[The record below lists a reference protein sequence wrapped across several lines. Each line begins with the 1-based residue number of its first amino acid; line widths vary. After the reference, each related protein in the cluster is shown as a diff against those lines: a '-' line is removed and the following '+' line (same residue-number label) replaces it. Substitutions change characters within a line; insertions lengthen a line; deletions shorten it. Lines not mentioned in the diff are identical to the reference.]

1 LEIALAGN
9 PNVGKSL
16 IFGHL
21 TGVGVISANYPGTT
35 VEFSEGKAKF
45 MGMTVTVIDLPGT
58 YSLAGNSDEERVATE
73 LLFDRK
79 PDTVIAVL
87 DATRLERNLVFL
99 FELIESGY
107 NVVAALN
114 MYDIVRKNKM
124 AIDVERLERILMMPM
139 IPTVATKG
147 PGIDSLLYTA
157 VQMRRKSKF
166 KVRYDSHTERMISQL
181 EKLLKE
187 EDWKYPLR
195 SVAIRLLMGDA
206 NVTERA
212 AAEPKET
219 AARLREEFL
228 RGHGEDIVV
237 HIQRDRFGEAGRIAK
252 EAIVSPAVA
261 KKVRGIDEDF
271 TIRPTTGIPL
281 LLGVLASVFIV
292 LVFGGGAIEG
302 VLVSAWSE
310 TGKEYFTGLAEDA
323 GSDLLSGVIQGVSLS
338 IEAMLALVIPY
349 ILVFYVMLS
358 ILEDTGYLV
367 RVVSLLDGVMH
378 RLGLHGRAVIPMVV
392 GFGCNVPA
400 ILATRTMGSKRERLI
415 LAVLITIAVPCSA
428 QTAIIV
434 GSVGKFAGAWW
445 ALLIYLIL
453 MATLVVLGLALHRAI
468 KFEPSG
474 MCIEIPDMRWP
485 SARQTAVK
493 TYIRLKEFLTIAF
506 PILLVG
512 SIVLEA
518 LLALNI
524 LQGLLE
530 PAEPFMVTVL
540 GLPAFTA
547 VALVFGILRK
557 EMALQMLIVLAGAL
571 QATTDLSDVLTN
583 EQMFVFALV
592 MAVFMPCLAA
602 FAVMVKEF
610 GTKNTVMVTLASIA
624 LAFFMGA
631 VANAILSL

>member
-1 LEIALAGN
+1 M
-9 PNVGKSL
+9 GKSV

-45 MGMTVTVIDLPGT
+45 MDMTVTVIDLPGT
-58 YSLAGNSDEERVATE
+58 YSLAGNTDEERVATK
-73 LLFDRK
+73 LLFERN

-114 MYDIVRKNKM
+114 MYDIVRKNKT
-124 AIDVERLERILMMPM
+124 AIDVERLERTLMMPV

-166 KVRYDSHTERMISQL
+166 KVRYDSHTEQMISQL
-181 EKLLKE
+181 EKLLN
-187 EDWKYPLR
+187 EDDWQYPLR

-206 NVTERA
+206 NVTDVATPAVR
-212 AAEPKET
+212 ET
-219 AARLREEFL
+219 AERLRDEFL
-228 RGHGEDIVV
+228 KGHGEDIVV

-252 EAIVSPAVA
+252 EVVVTAATA

-271 TIRPTTGIPL
+271 TIRPATGIPL
-281 LLGVLASVFIV
+281 LVAVLASIFVV

-302 VLVSAWSE
+302 VLVGAWAD
-310 TGKEYFTGLAEDA
+310 TGKVYFNDLAEGA
-323 GSDLLSGVIQGVSLS
+323 GSDLMAGVVQGISLS

-358 ILEDTGYLV
+358 ILEDSGYLV

-453 MATLVVLGLALHRAI
+453 MGTLVVLGLALHRFI

-474 MCIEIPDMRWP
+474 MCVEIPDMRWP
-485 SARQTAVK
+485 SAKQTAVK
-493 TYIRLKEFLTIAF
+493 SYIRLKEFLTIAF

-518 LLALNI
+518 LLALGI
-524 LQGLLE
+524 LQQLLE
-530 PAEPFMVTVL
+530 PAEPFMVNVL

-547 VALVFGILRK
+547 VALIFGILRK
-557 EMALQMLIVLAGAL
+557 EMALQMLIVLSGAL
-571 QATTDLSDVLTN
+571 HATTDLSDALTN

-602 FAVMVKEF
+602 FAVMAKEF
-610 GTKNTVMVTLASIA
+610 GTKNTVFVTLASISLA
-624 LAFFMGA
+624 LVMGA

>member
-1 LEIALAGN
+1 
-9 PNVGKSL
+9 VGKSL
-16 IFGHL
+16 IFGKL

-45 MGMTVTVIDLPGT
+45 MDMTVTVIDLPGT
-58 YSLAGNSDEERVATE
+58 YSLAGSTDEERVATK
-73 LLFDRK
+73 LLFERT

-87 DATRLERNLVFL
+87 DTTRLERNLVFL

-114 MYDIVRKNKM
+114 MFDVVRKNKLD
-124 AIDVERLERILMMPM
+124 IDIERLERILMMPM

-147 PGIDSLLYTA
+147 QGIDSLLYTS
-157 VQMRRKSKF
+157 VQMRRKSRF
-166 KVRYDSHTERMISQL
+166 KVRYDSHTEEMISHL
-181 EKLLKE
+181 EKALN
-187 EDWKYPLR
+187 EDDWSYPLR

-206 NVTERA
+206 NVTEKASPQIRA
-212 AAEPKET
+212 TAEKLRKEF
-219 AARLREEFL
+219 EE
-228 RGHGEDIVV
+228 GHGEDIVV

-252 EAIVSPAVA
+252 EAIGAVVTA
-261 KKVRGIDEDF
+261 KKQRLPKDDI
-271 TIRPTTGIPL
+271 TIKPSTGLPIL
-281 LLGVLASVFIV
+281 IGVLALVFMV
-292 LVFGGGAIEG
+292 LVFVGGAIEG
-302 VLVSAWSE
+302 VLVGAWGE
-310 TGKEYFTGLAEDA
+310 TGREYFTTVAEDTGNELA
-323 GSDLLSGVIQGVSLS
+323 SGIVQGVSLS

-349 ILVFYVMLS
+349 IMVFYIMLS

-400 ILATRTMGSKRERLI
+400 ILATRAMGSKRERLI

-453 MATLVVLGLALHRAI
+453 MAMLVVLGLALHRTI

-474 MCIEIPDMRWP
+474 MCVEIPDLRWP
-485 SARQTAVK
+485 SAKQTAVK
-493 TYIRLKEFLTIAF
+493 TYIRLKEFLTMAF

-518 LLALNI
+518 LLALGI
-524 LQGLLE
+524 LQQLLE

-547 VALVFGILRK
+547 VALIFGILRK

-571 QATTDLSDVLTN
+571 QQTTKLSDVLTN

-602 FAVMVKEF
+602 FAVMAKEF
-610 GTKNTVMVTLASIA
+610 GLKSTTMVALASISLA
-624 LAFFMGA
+624 LIMGA

>member
-1 LEIALAGN
+1 
-9 PNVGKSL
+9 VGKSL
-16 IFGHL
+16 IFGKL

-45 MGMTVTVIDLPGT
+45 MDMTVTVIDLPGT
-58 YSLAGNSDEERVATE
+58 YSLAGSTDEERVATK
-73 LLFDRK
+73 LLFERT

-87 DATRLERNLVFL
+87 DTTRLERNLVFL

-114 MYDIVRKNKM
+114 MFDVVRKNKLD
-124 AIDVERLERILMMPM
+124 IDIERLERILMMPM

-147 PGIDSLLYTA
+147 QGIDSLLYTS
-157 VQMRRKSKF
+157 VQMRRKSRF
-166 KVRYDSHTERMISQL
+166 KVRYDSHTEEMISHL
-181 EKLLKE
+181 EKALN
-187 EDWKYPLR
+187 EDDWSYPLR

-206 NVTERA
+206 NVTEKASPQIRA
-212 AAEPKET
+212 TAEK
-219 AARLREEFL
+219 LREEFEE
-228 RGHGEDIVV
+228 GHGEDIVV

-252 EAIVSPAVA
+252 EAIGAVVTA
-261 KKVRGIDEDF
+261 KKQRLPKDDI
-271 TIRPTTGIPL
+271 TIKPSTGLPIL
-281 LLGVLASVFIV
+281 IGVLALVFMV
-292 LVFGGGAIEG
+292 LVFVGGAIEG
-302 VLVSAWSE
+302 VLVGAWGE
-310 TGKEYFTGLAEDA
+310 TGREYFTTVAEDTGNELA
-323 GSDLLSGVIQGVSLS
+323 SGIVQGVSLS

-349 ILVFYVMLS
+349 IMVFYIMLS

-400 ILATRTMGSKRERLI
+400 ILATRAMGSKRERLI

-453 MATLVVLGLALHRAI
+453 MAMLVVLGLALHRTI

-474 MCIEIPDMRWP
+474 MCVEIPDLRWP
-485 SARQTAVK
+485 SAKQTAVK
-493 TYIRLKEFLTIAF
+493 TYIRLKEFLTMAF

-518 LLALNI
+518 LLALGI
-524 LQGLLE
+524 LQQLLE

-547 VALVFGILRK
+547 VALIFGILRK

-571 QATTDLSDVLTN
+571 QQTTKLSDVLTN

-602 FAVMVKEF
+602 FAVMAKEF
-610 GTKNTVMVTLASIA
+610 GLKSTTMVALASISLA
-624 LAFFMGA
+624 LIMGA